1 MKLSIKLFDPNEKVV
16 KQFEDVSE
24 GDYGFTAEVG
34 GDYKACFF
42 AAQIPAE
49 DRAKHRVSLE
59 WKSGVAATTWGKI
72 AKESLEAVP
81 DNSIKLILI
90 NLADYVVDRVK

>member
-1 MKLSIKLFDPNEKVV
+1 MNKYGAIKKTRSIALK
-16 KQFEDVSE
+16 
-24 GDYGFTAEVG
+24 
-34 GDYKACFF
+34 
-42 AAQIPAE
+42 
-49 DRAKHRVSLE
+49 
-59 WKSGVAATTWGKI
+59 WGKI